1 MPILKDIQDN
11 SSTGKR
17 EILID
22 LKPKAYMLGLNQNII
37 SQQIRQ
43 GFYGQEAQRLIVGTD
58 EARVWV
64 RYPEENRTNI
74 GQLEDMRIKTGG
86 GQEIPLQELVDYRIE
101 RGETAI
107 KHYNGEREIVVE
119 AELSDPYAS
128 APEVLDNIR
137 ADIIPNLLSTFDG
150 VNIAFRGQ
158 QRDANKSMGSMMVLL
173 AVALFMMLLV
183 IALNFGSTVQA
194 FIIFA
199 VLPAGICGSILGH
212 GIVGKPVS
220 ILSAWGMIALMGIL
234 VNDAVVFLD
243 KFNRLVKEGL
253 SVKEA
258 IYEAGLARFRPIILT
273 SLTTVA
279 GLYPLILEKSFQAQF
294 LVPMAVSVAYGVLFG
309 TYFILVFFPALV
321 LAVNDLK
328 RSVKWLWTGKKPKM
342 IDVEAV
348 TIQQKHLQ
356 ELTESD

>member
-1 MPILKDIQDN
+1 
-11 SSTGKR
+11 
-17 EILID
+17 
-22 LKPKAYMLGLNQNII
+22 
-37 SQQIRQ
+37 
-43 GFYGQEAQRLIVGTD
+43 
-58 EARVWV
+58 
-64 RYPEENRTNI
+64 
-74 GQLEDMRIKTGG
+74 
-86 GQEIPLQELVDYRIE
+86 
-101 RGETAI
+101 
-107 KHYNGEREIVVE
+107 
-119 AELSDPYAS
+119 
-128 APEVLDNIR
+128 
-137 ADIIPNLLSTFDG
+137 
-150 VNIAFRGQ
+150 
-158 QRDANKSMGSMMVLL
+158 
-173 AVALFMMLLV
+173 MMLLV
-183 IALNFGSTVQA
+183 IALNFGSTIQA

-243 KFNRLVKEGL
+243 KFNRLIKEGL

-321 LAVNDLK
+321 LAVNDFK
-328 RSVKWLWTGKKPKM
+328 RVTKWIWTGKKPNM
-342 IDVEAV
+342 IEVEAV
-348 TIQQKHLQ
+348 TIQQNHLK